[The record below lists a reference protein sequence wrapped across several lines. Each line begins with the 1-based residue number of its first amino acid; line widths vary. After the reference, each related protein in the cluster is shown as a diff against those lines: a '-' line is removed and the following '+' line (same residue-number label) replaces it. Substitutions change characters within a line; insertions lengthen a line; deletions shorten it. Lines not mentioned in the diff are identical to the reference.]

1 MINYPNKKQ
10 ANINSN
16 IKSKKAPQN
25 NVSAAN
31 RGMDFEHAVTQ
42 SCAYYDDQKIAILT
56 KRPTPIKILKTDY
69 KKGRITDAVFEK
81 QSNTDYNG
89 VYKSRYVD
97 FECKETRSMTS
108 LSFNNIPSHQIRHLK
123 KVIYHGGIAFFLI
136 YFRLLNEV
144 YLVDA
149 SIIIEDYEKGEKKS
163 ISLQDVKAKGYLVKQ
178 GYIPKLDFISIIDEV
193 FFNEKN
199 K

>member
-10 ANINSN
+10 VNMNSTS
-16 IKSKKAPQN
+16 KSRKAPQN
-25 NVSAAN
+25 VVSAAN
-31 RGMDFEHAVTQ
+31 RGMDFEHAVSQ
-42 SCAYYDDQKIAILT
+42 SCTYYDDQKIAILT

-89 VYKSRYVD
+89 VYKGRYID
-97 FECKETRSMTS
+97 FECKETRSCTS
-108 LSFNNIPSHQIRHLK
+108 LAFSNIPSHQIRHLK
-123 KVIYHGGIAFFLI
+123 KVIFHGGIAFFLI

-149 SIIIEDYEKGEKKS
+149 SIIVSDYEKGDKKS
-163 ISLQDVKAKGYLVKQ
+163 ISLQDIKEKGYLIKQ
-178 GYIPKLDFISIIDEV
+178 GYIPKLEFISVVDEV
-193 FFNEKN
+193 YFNEKS